1 MAIAS
6 SFPEKEIKQSE
17 HMLKWVLCRAVI
29 DKDFHYRYIEAK
41 YREIPVIDK
50 QHTRYTMIKR
60 HALGHGGLQCLIC
73 GKSRSDLLM
82 F

>member
-50 QHTRYTMIKR
+50 QPTQHTMLIVSCVKGHVR
-60 HALGHGGLQCLIC
+60 GHGSLQCLI
-73 GKSRSDLLM
+73 SQILQ
-82 F
+82 